1 MSTTNLYKRL
11 LSLLPDEPLQSGV
24 VAAVYSDGTALVTL
38 DGGGG
43 QLRVRNPLGL
53 ALAAAVYV
61 KAGEITGAAPV
72 LPYVLI
78 EV

>member
-1 MSTTNLYKRL
+1 MSTNLYKRL
-11 LSLLPDEPLQSGV
+11 LSLLPDDPVQSGT
-24 VAAVYSDGTALVTL
+24 VAAAYADGTALVTL

-43 QLRVRNPLGL
+43 QLRVRNPLGR
-53 ALAAAVYV
+53 AVAAKVYV
-61 KAGEITGAAPV
+61 KVGEITGDAPV

>member
-1 MSTTNLYKRL
+1 MSTNLYKRL
-11 LSLLPDEPLQSGV
+11 LSLLPEDPVQSGT
-24 VAAVYSDGTALVTL
+24 VAAAYADGTALVTL

-43 QLRVRNPLGL
+43 QLRVRNPLGR
-53 ALAAAVYV
+53 AVAAKVYV
-61 KAGEITGAAPV
+61 KAGEITGDAPV

>member
-1 MSTTNLYKRL
+1 MSTNLYKRL
-11 LSLLPDEPLQSGV
+11 LSLLPDDPVQSGT
-24 VAAVYSDGTALVTL
+24 VAAAYADGTALVTL

-43 QLRVRNPLGL
+43 QLRVRNPLGR
-53 ALAAAVYV
+53 AVAAKVYV
-61 KAGEITGAAPV
+61 KAGEIMGDAPV

>member
-1 MSTTNLYKRL
+1 MSTNLYKRL
-11 LSLLPDEPLQSGV
+11 LSLLPDDPVQTGV
-24 VAAVYSDGTALVTL
+24 VAAVYADGTASVTL

-43 QLRVRNPLGL
+43 QLRVRNPLAK
-53 ALAAAVYV
+53 ALSAKVYV
-61 KAGEITGAAPV
+61 KAGEITGDASV